1 MRNYEYLI
9 CMYVLTYGFGLV
21 VFEAEE
27 LREESKCPKL
37 STKDPRETIK
47 TLSGLVEQHVIARKT
62 GQNLTRVVA
71 HGQILQ

>member
-1 MRNYEYLI
+1 
-9 CMYVLTYGFGLV
+9 MYVLTYGFGLV

-27 LREESKCPKL
+27 LREESKCPRL